1 MFWLSVF
8 DGADTCSVEIELQR
22 MELTGYHTEYEMSWL
37 NDKVSID
44 PSHRYRIFA
53 EEHSENCT
61 SVRIKRNLLRDRLF
75 SF

>member
-22 MELTGYHTEYEMSWL
+22 MEFTGYHTEYEMSWL
-37 NDKVSID
+37 NDMVSID

-53 EEHSENCT
+53 
-61 SVRIKRNLLRDRLF
+61 
-75 SF
+75 